1 MPEKNET
8 AQNTK
13 DCRKECHMTQ
23 QLTKTI
29 DRSLLNDKWDIVL
42 SNMLVK
48 VGMGFGVGVITSVL
62 FFKKRAFPVWLGIGF
77 GLGRSYSE
85 GDAIFRSTAG
95 IRVIKV

>member
-1 MPEKNET
+1 MSEKSEPVQAT
-8 AQNTK
+8 
-13 DCRKECHMTQ
+13 KECDKKYHMTE

-42 SNMLVK
+42 SNILVK

-62 FFKKRAFPVWLGIGF
+62 FFKKRTFPVWLGIGF
-77 GLGRSYSE
+77 GLGRGYSE

-95 IRVIKV
+95 LRAVKV